1 MKASREGNQ
10 NLWNKVNEL
19 KEKLMSVEM
28 SISNL
33 DQNNQQNNIEIQDI
47 PASVSDDRLEDKAI
61 DIFKLT
67 DIRVDKK

>member
-47 PASVSDDRLEDKAI
+47 PASVSDNSLEDKAI

>member
-67 DIRVDKK
+67 DIRVEKK

>member
-47 PASVSDDRLEDKAI
+47 PASVSDNSLEDKAI

-67 DIRVDKK
+67 DVRVDKK

>member
-47 PASVSDDRLEDKAI
+47 PASVSDDRLEDKVI

>member
-47 PASVSDDRLEDKAI
+47 PASVSDDSLEDKAI